1 MSAKII
7 SEIQSSRNGRAS
19 YLIPI
24 IVIWGMTAA
33 AFVGVVTVETGLSD
47 QLRSYYLVP
56 WAFLTC
62 AVVLSPSAYLLYKGK
77 FDPFHPLVFAAWS
90 YIFPAFVLGAL
101 FISFGW
107 VSPYFLA
114 FIDDPQYNLP
124 LSLIYVM
131 IGFAGLTVG
140 YALPVGGYAARKI
153 EKILPS
159 WDWKLS
165 EVPVS
170 GMLLLFAGM
179 AISILGFVQG
189 IIGYQRIVE
198 IGVFDGLIFSLLV
211 MATEGNTLIWLS
223 FFGSKKRTIAVW
235 TAVFISIISVPIRMA
250 LYGSRSSLLLS
261 LFPIAMAFR
270 YSGRRLKMW
279 HAPVFAVLLAIAIA
293 IGMIYGTTF
302 RNLKTYEA
310 NSTPEDYLNTVGITL
325 DYLSRENFDALFSNG
340 TEYLLGRVE
349 NLSSLGVVVA
359 NYEKLAP
366 YEAAYGLENNILNDA
381 WTAFIPRF
389 LWPEKPVVADTSAYS
404 ELYFNY
410 GENSFAITPFGDLL
424 RNFGPIGIPLGMA
437 LLGIY
442 LRVIYSSLIATD
454 SPAIW
459 KKVVFVPLLTNI
471 SYEGFYSA
479 IFPSIIRSGFVLL
492 ASLVAVNLI
501 IKASR
506 SLRAPRSI

>member
-1 MSAKII
+1 MSAKVI
-7 SEIQSSRNGRAS
+7 SHIPSRRTGRAS
-19 YLIPI
+19 FLIPI
-24 IVIWGMTAA
+24 LVIWGLTAA
-33 AFVGVVTVETGLSD
+33 AVIGVVTFETGLSE
-47 QLRSYYLVP
+47 QLLSYYLVP
-56 WAFLTC
+56 WALLTG
-62 AVVLSPSAYLLYKGK
+62 VIVLSPSAYLLHKGK
-77 FDPFHPLVFAAWS
+77 FDLFHPLVFAAWS
-90 YIFPAFVLGAL
+90 YIFPAFALGAL

-107 VSPYFLA
+107 VSPYFMA

-124 LSLIYVM
+124 LSLVYVM
-131 IGFAGLTVG
+131 IGFAGLTAG
-140 YALPVGGYAARKI
+140 YALPVGVYLARRI
-153 EKILPS
+153 DRILPA

-165 EVPVS
+165 DVPVS
-170 GMLLLFAGM
+170 GILLLFAGM
-179 AISILGFVQG
+179 AVSILGFIQG
-189 IIGYQRIVE
+189 IVGYQRIVE

-223 FFGSKKRTIAVW
+223 FFGSKSRTIVVW
-235 TAVFISIISVPIRMA
+235 IAVFISILSIPVRMA

-270 YSGRRLKMW
+270 YSGRRLKLW
-279 HAPVFAVLLAIAIA
+279 HAPVFAVLLAVAIA

-302 RNLKTYEA
+302 RNLRTYEA
-310 NSTPEDYLNTVGITL
+310 NSRPEDYINTVGATL
-325 DYLSRENFDALFSNG
+325 DYLSQEDLGVLVGNG

-389 LWPEKPVVADTSAYS
+389 VWPEKPVVADTSAYS

-410 GENSFAITPFGDLL
+410 GENAFAITPFGDLL

-459 KKVVFVPLLTNI
+459 KKVAFVPLLTHI

-479 IFPSIIRSGFVLL
+479 IFPSIIRTGFVLL
-492 ASLVAVNLI
+492 ASLIAVNLI

-506 SLRAPRSI
+506 SLQAQKSI